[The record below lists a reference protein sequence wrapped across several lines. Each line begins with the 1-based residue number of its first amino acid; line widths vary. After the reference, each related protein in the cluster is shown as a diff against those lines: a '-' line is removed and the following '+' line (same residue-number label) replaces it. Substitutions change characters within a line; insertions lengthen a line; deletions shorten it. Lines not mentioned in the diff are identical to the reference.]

1 MGRGAHAAG
10 LGELA
15 GLLGICRDV
24 GIRMAGREKRTL
36 LVRRGLLV
44 ASEGRLG
51 GYWCGAEWAL
61 ALEEGKQP
69 LMDGKQQDEAPGK
82 AG

>member
-1 MGRGAHAAG
+1 M
-10 LGELA
+10 
-15 GLLGICRDV
+15 
-24 GIRMAGREKRTL
+24 
-36 LVRRGLLV
+36 